1 MSFAPLPAPGSAA
14 SSSIWARRM
23 ITKSVPATDAEVDM
37 DVLSLLLDANLG
49 SFGEQ
54 DLATSPVSLHSPH
67 SPWSS
72 AAAAPNMYRAA
83 SFGAAPTSS
92 NTDPFRSTSPAPFP
106 AVQRSR
112 SMDTA
117 QYEDGYSLE
126 MHAAHTAVKAALDV
140 LEEPSLKRGLRIST
154 SVGAGNGQSPNG
166 GALGLRGCLTAPLSP
181 SLSSPVSPAE
191 SCFSGTESDG
201 TKKKGRARMSQE
213 KRKRLAR
220 RREREALI
228 SNLAPTSDHHQQQQF
243 LMQQQQQQQYAMHG
257 ADAHSFL
264 GHSSAPVN
272 ASHFSHSAP
281 STPMRSYF
289 APSNGSGF
297 PFSSSPT
304 AASSNYDAA
313 FSTPLSSPR
322 AVGFMTD
329 LPSPALTTASLA
341 DTSGFGSVG
350 TPSSSPTAYGAKGMD
365 ISSSPPTL
373 VIQPP
378 SPQRMRTHQ
387 YTAKQQQQPSAF
399 HWNGFR
405 SSSNLAS
412 VY

>member
-23 ITKSVPATDAEVDM
+23 ITKSVPATEAEVDM

-49 SFGEQ
+49 SLGDK
-54 DLATSPVSLHSPH
+54 DLSTSPVSLHSPS
-67 SPWSS
+67 SPWFSTVPP
-72 AAAAPNMYRAA
+72 AMYRAN
-83 SFGAAPTSS
+83 STGANVDPYRSS
-92 NTDPFRSTSPAPFP
+92 SPAPFP
-106 AVQRSR
+106 AIQRSK

-117 QYEDGYSLE
+117 QYEDGYCLE
-126 MHAAHTAVKAALDV
+126 MHAAQTAVKAALDV
-140 LEEPSLKRGLRIST
+140 LEEPTLNRGLRIST
-154 SVGAGNGQSPNG
+154 SVGGAAAGNG

-220 RREREALI
+220 RREREAII
-228 SNLAPTSDHHQQQQF
+228 SALTQTSG
-243 LMQQQQQQQYAMHG
+243 QQQQQLMLQQQHAVNA
-257 ADAHSFL
+257 ADMHSFL
-264 GHSSAPVN
+264 GQSHFAS

-289 APSNGSGF
+289 APSCNGSGF

-304 AASSNYDAA
+304 NASGNYEAA

-322 AVGFMTD
+322 ANGFMTD
-329 LPSPALTTASLA
+329 LPSPALTNTTATTA
-341 DTSGFGSVG
+341 GFVR
-350 TPSSSPTAYGAKGMD
+350 TPSSSPTALASMGSD
-365 ISSSPPTL
+365 SSPPTL
-373 VIQPP
+373 VVQPP
-378 SPQRMRTHQ
+378 SPQRIRNHYAAGKEQGTDW
-387 YTAKQQQQPSAF
+387 S
-399 HWNGFR
+399 WGFR
-405 SSSNLAS
+405 SNVAS
-412 VY
+412 VYC